1 MKRIKEI
8 SEQVRENISQFLEA
22 VDGAE
27 SSLDK
32 AIVDMK
38 ERLAEAKELVATAIA
53 EEQKLK
59 RAYQEAVATAQVWGE
74 RADAALQNRDMARVK
89 DARQRKQQQLDI
101 ADTYKR
107 QLVVQE
113 TVVASLKT
121 VLHGFYQQFQNAVM
135 RAETLS
141 HRQKQAETRA
151 EFYKL
156 IAAAEHTIS
165 TAFEHAEQK
174 LKTVEEKAEISGNR
188 ERSDATEM
196 KKNVNDSDLDQAL
209 AELKSDVLGSNGK

>member
-32 AIVDMK
+32 VIVDMK

-53 EEQKLK
+53 EEQRLK
-59 RAYQEAVATAQVWGE
+59 RAYQEAVATAKVWGE

-107 QLVVQE
+107 QCVAQE

-121 VLHGFYQQFQNAVM
+121 VLHEFYQQFQNAAV
-135 RAETLS
+135 RSETLS
-141 HRQKQAETRA
+141 HRQKQAETQA
-151 EFYKL
+151 ELHKL

-165 TAFEHAEQK
+165 TAFEHAERK
-174 LKTVEEKAEISGNR
+174 LKAAEEKAENLGNR
-188 ERSDATEM
+188 ERSDATEV

>member
-27 SSLDK
+27 VSLDK
-32 AIVDMK
+32 VIVDMK
-38 ERLAEAKELVATAIA
+38 ERLAEAKELVATAVA
-53 EEQKLK
+53 EEQRLK
-59 RAYQEAVATAQVWGE
+59 RAYQEAVAAAKVWGE

-89 DARQRKQQQLDI
+89 DARRRKQQQLDI

-107 QLVVQE
+107 QCVAQE

-121 VLHGFYQQFQNAVM
+121 ALHEFYQQFQNAAV

-141 HRQKQAETRA
+141 HRQKQAETQA
-151 EFYKL
+151 ELHKL
-156 IAAAEHTIS
+156 MAAAKNTIS
-165 TAFEHAEQK
+165 NAFEQAEQK
-174 LKTVEEKAEISGNR
+174 LKTAEEKAEIWENR
-188 ERSDATEM
+188 ERSDATEVE
-196 KKNVNDSDLDQAL
+196 KNVNDSDLDQAL

>member
-38 ERLAEAKELVATAIA
+38 ERLAEAKELVAAAIA

-59 RAYQEAVATAQVWGE
+59 RAYQEAIATAKIWGE
-74 RADAALQNRDMARVK
+74 KADAALQNRDMAHVK

-101 ADTYKR
+101 ADTYKH
-107 QLVVQE
+107 QIVAQE
-113 TVVASLKT
+113 AVVASLRT
-121 VLHGFYQQFQNAVM
+121 ALHEFYQQFQNAAV

-151 EFYKL
+151 ELHKL
-156 IAAAEHTIS
+156 IAAAKNTVS
-165 TAFEHAEQK
+165 TAFEQAEQK
-174 LKTVEEKAEISGNR
+174 LKTAEEKAEIWGNR
-188 ERSDATEM
+188 DRSDDPEVE
-196 KKNVNDSDLDQAL
+196 KDVNDSNLDQAL
-209 AELKSDVLGSNGK
+209 AALKNDVLGSNEK

>member
-38 ERLAEAKELVATAIA
+38 ERLAEAKELVATAVA
-53 EEQKLK
+53 EEQRLK
-59 RAYQEAVATAQVWGE
+59 RAYQEAIASAKVWGE
-74 RADAALQNRDMARVK
+74 KADAALQNRDMARVK

-107 QLVVQE
+107 QIVAQE
-113 TVVASLKT
+113 AVVASLKT
-121 VLHGFYQQFQNAVM
+121 ALHEFYQQFQNAAV

-141 HRQKQAETRA
+141 HRQKQAETRT
-151 EFYKL
+151 ELHKL
-156 IAAAEHTIS
+156 IAAAGNTIS
-165 TAFEHAEQK
+165 TAFEHAEEK
-174 LKTVEEKAEISGNR
+174 LKTAEEKADISGNR
-188 ERSDATEM
+188 ERSDATEV
-196 KKNVNDSDLDQAL
+196 KKNVNNSNLDQAL
-209 AELKSDVLGSNGK
+209 AELKNDVLGSNEK

>member
-38 ERLAEAKELVATAIA
+38 ERLAEAKELVATAVA
-53 EEQKLK
+53 EEQRLK
-59 RAYQEAVATAQVWGE
+59 RAYQEAIASAKVWGE
-74 RADAALQNRDMARVK
+74 KADAALQNRDMARVK
-89 DARQRKQQQLDI
+89 DARQRKQQQLDL

-107 QLVVQE
+107 QIVAQE
-113 TVVASLKT
+113 AVVASLKAA
-121 VLHGFYQQFQNAVM
+121 LHEFYQQFQNAAV

-141 HRQKQAETRA
+141 HRQKQAETRT
-151 EFYKL
+151 ELHKL
-156 IAAAEHTIS
+156 IAAAENTIS

-174 LKTVEEKAEISGNR
+174 LKTAEEKADISGNR
-188 ERSDATEM
+188 ERSDATEVE
-196 KKNVNDSDLDQAL
+196 KNVNNPNLDQAL
-209 AELKSDVLGSNGK
+209 AELKNDVLGSNEK

>member
-53 EEQKLK
+53 EEQRLK
-59 RAYQEAVATAQVWGE
+59 HAYQEAIASAKVCGE
-74 RADAALQNRDMARVK
+74 KADAALQNRDMARVK
-89 DARQRKQQQLDI
+89 EARQRKQQQLDI
-101 ADTYKR
+101 ADGYKC
-107 QLVVQE
+107 QIVAQEAVV
-113 TVVASLKT
+113 VSLKT
-121 VLHGFYQQFQNAVM
+121 ALHEFYQQFQNAAV

-151 EFYKL
+151 ELHKL
-156 IAAAEHTIS
+156 IAAAENTIS
-165 TAFEHAEQK
+165 TAFEQAEQK
-174 LKTVEEKAEISGNR
+174 LKTAEEKAEIWRNR
-188 ERSDATEM
+188 ERSDATEVE
-196 KKNVNDSDLDQAL
+196 KNVNDSDLDQAL
-209 AELKSDVLGSNGK
+209 AELKNDVLGSNEK

>member
-38 ERLAEAKELVATAIA
+38 ARLAEAKELVATAIA
-53 EEQKLK
+53 EEQRLK
-59 RAYQEAVATAQVWGE
+59 RAYQEAIATAKVWDE
-74 RADAALQNRDMARVK
+74 KVDAALQNRDMARVK

-101 ADTYKR
+101 ADTYKP
-107 QLVVQE
+107 QIVAQE
-113 TVVASLKT
+113 AVVASLKT
-121 VLHGFYQQFQNAVM
+121 LLHEFYQQFQNAVV

-151 EFYKL
+151 ELHKL
-156 IAAAEHTIS
+156 IAAAENTIS
-165 TAFEHAEQK
+165 TAFERVEQK
-174 LKTVEEKAEISGNR
+174 LKTAEEKAEISGNR
-188 ERSDATEM
+188 KHSDATEVE
-196 KKNVNDSDLDQAL
+196 KNVNNSNLDQAL
-209 AELKSDVLGSNGK
+209 AELKNDVLGSNEK

>member
-53 EEQKLK
+53 EEQRLK
-59 RAYQEAVATAQVWGE
+59 HAYQEAIASAKVCGE
-74 RADAALQNRDMARVK
+74 KADAALQNRDMARVK
-89 DARQRKQQQLDI
+89 EARQRKQQQLDI
-101 ADTYKR
+101 ADGYKC
-107 QLVVQE
+107 QIVAQEAVV
-113 TVVASLKT
+113 VSLKT
-121 VLHGFYQQFQNAVM
+121 ALHEFYQQFQNAAV

-151 EFYKL
+151 ELHRL
-156 IAAAEHTIS
+156 IAAAENTIS
-165 TAFEHAEQK
+165 TAFEQAEQK
-174 LKTVEEKAEISGNR
+174 LKTAEEKAEIWRNR
-188 ERSDATEM
+188 ERSDATEVE
-196 KKNVNDSDLDQAL
+196 KNVNDSDLDQAL
-209 AELKSDVLGSNGK
+209 AELKNDVLSSNEK

>member
-53 EEQKLK
+53 EEQRLK
-59 RAYQEAVATAQVWGE
+59 NAYQEAIASAKVWGE
-74 RADAALQNRDMARVK
+74 KADAALQNRDMARLK
-89 DARQRKQQQLDI
+89 DARQRKQQHLDI
-101 ADTYKR
+101 ADGYKC
-107 QLVVQE
+107 QIVAQEAVV
-113 TVVASLKT
+113 VSLKT
-121 VLHGFYQQFQNAVM
+121 ALHEFYQQFQNAAV

-151 EFYKL
+151 ELHKL
-156 IAAAEHTIS
+156 IAAAENTIS
-165 TAFEHAEQK
+165 TAFEQAEQK
-174 LKTVEEKAEISGNR
+174 LKTAEEKAEIWRNR
-188 ERSDATEM
+188 ERSDATEVE
-196 KKNVNDSDLDQAL
+196 KNVNDSDLDQAL
-209 AELKSDVLGSNGK
+209 AELKNDVLSSNEK

>member
-113 TVVASLKT
+113 TVVVSLKT
-121 VLHGFYQQFQNAVM
+121 VLHEFYQQFQNAVM

-141 HRQKQAETRA
+141 HHQKQAETRA
-151 EFYKL
+151 ELYKL

-165 TAFEHAEQK
+165 NAFEHAEQK

-188 ERSDATEM
+188 ERSDATEV

>member
-38 ERLAEAKELVATAIA
+38 ERLAEAKELVATAVA
-53 EEQKLK
+53 EEQRLK
-59 RAYQEAVATAQVWGE
+59 RAYQEAIATAKVWSE
-74 RADAALQNRDMARVK
+74 KADAALQNQNMARVK
-89 DARQRKQQQLDI
+89 DARQRKQQHLDI
-101 ADTYKR
+101 ADGYKR
-107 QLVVQE
+107 QIVAQE
-113 TVVASLKT
+113 AVVASLNT
-121 VLHGFYQQFQNAVM
+121 ALHEFYQQFQNAMV

-151 EFYKL
+151 ELHKL
-156 IAAAEHTIS
+156 IAATENTIS
-165 TAFEHAEQK
+165 TAFEQVERK
-174 LKTVEEKAEISGNR
+174 LKTAEEEAEISGNR
-188 ERSDATEM
+188 DRSDVTEVE
-196 KKNVNDSDLDQAL
+196 KNVNNSNLDQTLAAL
-209 AELKSDVLGSNGK
+209 KNDVLGSNEK

>member
-38 ERLAEAKELVATAIA
+38 ERLAEAKELVATAVA
-53 EEQKLK
+53 EEQRLK
-59 RAYQEAVATAQVWGE
+59 RAYQEAIASAKVWGE
-74 RADAALQNRDMARVK
+74 KADAALQNRDMARVK

-107 QLVVQE
+107 QIVAQE
-113 TVVASLKT
+113 AVVASLKT
-121 VLHGFYQQFQNAVM
+121 ALHEFYQQFQNAAV

-141 HRQKQAETRA
+141 HRQKQAETCT
-151 EFYKL
+151 ELHKL
-156 IAAAEHTIS
+156 IAAAENTIS

-174 LKTVEEKAEISGNR
+174 LKTAEEKADISGNR
-188 ERSDATEM
+188 ERSDATEVE
-196 KKNVNDSDLDQAL
+196 KNVNNPNLDQAL
-209 AELKSDVLGSNGK
+209 AELKNDVLGSNEK